1 MTILDVQN
9 LQVVFT
15 DDQGNSSIS
24 YTIAVD
30 KISFSLQKGEIMGI
44 VGESGSGKSVTSLAI
59 MGLLP
64 STGEI
69 THGKIMFQE
78 EKNSLPINLV
88 TLTSQQKRD
97 YRGGKIAMIFQEPM
111 SSLNPVYNIGFQII
125 EAIRLHQNISE
136 KEAKRKAIGLLQEV
150 KLLPEDKD
158 LTEEFLQ
165 QNQHKNPTDKDIAIY
180 LNEKKRSI
188 LKRFPHEMSGGQLQ
202 RVMIAMAISCQPSIL
217 IADEPTTA
225 LDVTVQATILAL
237 LKELCRRRQMSLIF
251 ITHDLGVV
259 ANIADSLAVM
269 YQGKIVEYGN
279 IRDILLKPQQAYTQG
294 LLACRPRLDETRSYL
309 PTVADFMGNNQ
320 ETPPVFASNVRE
332 IKLNQPLLRVEK
344 LKVGFVKTGGL
355 PWQRDYFWAVN
366 DVSFQLFAG
375 ETLGLVGES
384 GCGKSTLARTILR
397 LIPSYSGRIEFLN
410 QDLTALPP
418 RSQRLRLL
426 RKELQ
431 IVFQN
436 PYNSLNPRISIG
448 STIEEPMVI
457 HGMGGNRSKRRERV
471 KYLLDRVGLN
481 PQWFD
486 RYPHELSGGQ
496 RQRVCI
502 ARALALNPQ
511 LIICDESVSALD
523 VSIQAQVLNLLK
535 ELQQE
540 FGLTYIF
547 ISHDLSVVK
556 FMSDRIMVMNRG
568 KIEEISTAKQ
578 IIENPQREYT
588 RKLIASIPQFPTV
601 LCS

>member
-15 DDQGNSSIS
+15 DGEGKSS
-24 YTIAVD
+24 IAVD
-30 KISFSLQKGEIMGI
+30 KISFSLQKGEILGI
-44 VGESGSGKSVTSLAI
+44 VGESGSGKSVTSLAM

-64 STGEI
+64 ATGKIVQGEI
-69 THGKIMFQE
+69 NFQDKE
-78 EKNSLPINLV
+78 DSPPINLV
-88 TLTSQQKRD
+88 TLTSKQKRD

-111 SSLNPVYNIGFQII
+111 SSLNPVYNIGFQIT

-136 KEAKRKAIGLLQEV
+136 SEAKRKATSLLQEV
-150 KLLPEDKD
+150 KLLPSDKD
-158 LTEEFLQ
+158 LTQEFLQ
-165 QNQHKNPTDKDIAIY
+165 QNQDKNPTDKDIALY
-180 LNEKKRSI
+180 LNQKKRSI

-202 RVMIAMAISCQPSIL
+202 RVMIAIAISCQPSIL

-225 LDVTVQATILAL
+225 LDVTVQATILEL
-237 LKELCRRRQMSLIF
+237 LKELCRSRQMSLIF
-251 ITHDLGVV
+251 ITHDLAVV

-279 IRDILLKPQQAYTQG
+279 IKDILFNPNQAYTQG
-294 LLACRPRLDETRSYL
+294 LLACRPRLEETRTYL

-320 ETPPVFASNVRE
+320 ETPAFSAPNPRE
-332 IKLNQPLLRVEK
+332 IKLNEPLLRVNE
-344 LKVGFVKTGGL
+344 LKVGFVKKGGL
-355 PWQRDYFWAVN
+355 PWQKEYFWAVD

-397 LIPSYSGRIEFLN
+397 LIPTHSGTIEFLN

-418 RSQRLRLL
+418 RSQRLRQL

-436 PYNSLNPRISIG
+436 PYNSLNPRINIG
-448 STIEEPMVI
+448 NTIAEPMVI
-457 HGMGGNRSKRRERV
+457 HRMGGNGTKRRERV
-471 KYLLDRVGLN
+471 RYLLDRVGLN
-481 PQWFD
+481 PNWFD
-486 RYPHELSGGQ
+486 RFPHELSGGQ

-556 FMSDRIMVMNRG
+556 FMSDRIMVMNQG
-568 KIEEISTAKQ
+568 KIEEMSTAKQ
-578 IIENPQREYT
+578 IIDNPQREYT
-588 RKLIASIPQFPTV
+588 RKLIASIPKFPTAV
-601 LCS
+601 